1 MLSVAI
7 RCELILTID
16 LVLASVDIGAA
27 GPDIN
32 VTLAAF
38 EVFGALRT
46 GVLEPNILL
55 EVWYVEGL
63 ALEELVRGG
72 RHGQRIREGATTTS
86 DEVTTATVE
95 SCRWSRWV
103 VVREAVERML
113 NGGNCATGSYR
124 G

>member
-38 EVFGALRT
+38 EVFSALRT

-63 ALEELVRGG
+63 ALEELVRSG

-86 DEVTTATVE
+86 NEIATATVE
-95 SCRWSRWV
+95 GRRWSRWV
-103 VVREAVERML
+103 VIREAVECML
-113 NGGNCATGSYR
+113 NGGDCTAALNR